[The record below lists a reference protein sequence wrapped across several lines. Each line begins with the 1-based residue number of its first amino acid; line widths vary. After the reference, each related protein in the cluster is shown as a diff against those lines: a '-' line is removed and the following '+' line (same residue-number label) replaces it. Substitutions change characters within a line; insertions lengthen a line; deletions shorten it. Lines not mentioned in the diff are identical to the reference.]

1 MVLRQ
6 PSGGNYITVRCGP
19 TYSNSGGRKFAKLI
33 GHLPGDVPGKWP
45 IYFAIV
51 YFASCT
57 LSGTFSI
64 INVHQNV
71 HGGIKMDNIV
81 TPTEGR
87 KEFFKIIKEVNADKK
102 PVIIK
107 PTKDGEK
114 GAVMIGEDDW
124 NAIRETLF
132 LINQGVDKQISDR
145 KNDED
150 EDFDK
155 VWNEL

>member
-1 MVLRQ
+1 
-6 PSGGNYITVRCGP
+6 
-19 TYSNSGGRKFAKLI
+19 
-33 GHLPGDVPGKWP
+33 
-45 IYFAIV
+45 
-51 YFASCT
+51 
-57 LSGTFSI
+57 
-64 INVHQNV
+64 
-71 HGGIKMDNIV
+71 MDNIV

-107 PTKDGEK
+107 PTKEGEK